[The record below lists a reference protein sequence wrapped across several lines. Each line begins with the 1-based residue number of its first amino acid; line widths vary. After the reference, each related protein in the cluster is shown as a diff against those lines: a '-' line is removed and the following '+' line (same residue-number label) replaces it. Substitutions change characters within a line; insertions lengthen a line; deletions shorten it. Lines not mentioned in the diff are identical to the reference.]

1 MRRTPANRVLG
12 HCAYSPGPIN
22 LLSIQWIS
30 VRACRSGRRR
40 GWGDDGGQGG
50 QPKVSGGGCGGGGCG
65 AVSAAAPCGP
75 AAAADPAFLSLGVGY
90 FNVFEGT
97 GEAAAFR
104 LEYRSDLTLWIF
116 KPFAAAAVTSAGSV
130 FIGGGIL
137 ADIYLGH
144 RLVLSGSFGP
154 FYYAQGAS
162 DFDLGYPLEFRSQG
176 ELAYRFD
183 NRARL
188 GIAISHYSN
197 GGLGDGNSGSETIS
211 LNFAIPL
218 GPGSADE

>member
-1 MRRTPANRVLG
+1 MTRGRGFSRKFMVLV
-12 HCAYSPGPIN
+12 A
-22 LLSIQWIS
+22 L
-30 VRACRSGRRR
+30 
-40 GWGDDGGQGG
+40 
-50 QPKVSGGGCGGGGCG
+50 

-75 AAAADPAFLSLGVGY
+75 AAAGDPAFLSLGVGY
-90 FNVFEGT
+90 YNVAEDT
-97 GEAAAFR
+97 GQAAEFR
-104 LEYRSDLTLWIF
+104 LEYRSDLKLWIF
-116 KPFAAAAVTSAGSV
+116 KPFVAAAATSSGSV

-137 ADIYLGH
+137 ADIYLGR

-162 DFDLGYPLEFRSQG
+162 DFDLGYPLEFRSQA

-188 GIAISHYSN
+188 GVAISHYSN
-197 GGLGDGNSGSETIS
+197 AGLGDGNPGSETIS
-211 LNFAIPL
+211 LNYSIPL